1 MKRSKFLK
9 LAPREMPTDIPED
22 EVVAA
27 SQIVEAD
34 GEQAVEIDL
43 FYGGELRA
51 RYFTDKLAH
60 HTWID
65 GKWSSCR
72 LENIKRLCEGA
83 DPVREYYYV
92 CFEDIRWASE
102 ADERRVTE
110 FLGESVWWSEVHQMR
125 DSYRRAYVRKA
136 ERIRLELKDIPK
148 VPDRMEQWAD
158 EVVFPGNIL
167 FFQVGE
173 RWTAYSCTACGGRGK
188 RKKLW
193 KHGEKTTCPKC
204 GAEVTANRTR
214 MRRERKEKVILL
226 QKYSKKVTKKIGKT
240 ELAVEKLMWTE
251 RQFTATCVWEQGEKK
266 DIRFCEDLRAVM
278 PEGET
283 WGKVY
288 YNVGS
293 EEEPEFWDKKGSCG
307 KCFRKAFLYPDNLA
321 EVLSCGG
328 LERSGLDILARAG
341 RKTSVNDFIITFR
354 ERPHLEYLIK
364 AGLWKLTDDLL
375 ENTPWGMESNAIK
388 EGGRSLRDA
397 LQLDGNRVNRMKQI
411 DGGLN
416 TMYWL
421 QYEKEMEDAGH
432 PMRITQESLEYLDQ
446 KGISMRSCE
455 TILRAM
461 GSVNRMVNYMRR
473 QKVKPD
479 KLVTEWSDYLRMAE
493 AEGMDASDDI
503 VRFPKDLKLRHD
515 QLVERIN
522 ERKNEERFRK
532 YDPQI
537 RERLPEAAR
546 YYWQDDKYI
555 IIPAGKRKE
564 LVQEG
569 RALHH
574 CVGASDQ
581 YMRKMAEGE
590 SWILFLRKKE
600 DMETPWY
607 TVEINMKDD
616 HIIQYYSAFDR
627 QPDREKVNGI
637 LERFRRG
644 IKSRR
649 EQAKVAI
656 A

>member
-9 LAPREMPTDIPED
+9 LAPREMPTDIPEN

-27 SQIVEAD
+27 SQIVEVG

-43 FYGGELRA
+43 FYAEQLRA
-51 RYFTDKLAH
+51 RYFTDKLVH

-83 DPVREYYYV
+83 DPLREYYYI
-92 CFEDIRWASE
+92 FNDDIRWASD
-102 ADERRVTE
+102 ADEQRVTD

-125 DSYRRAYVRKA
+125 ESCRRAYVRKA
-136 ERIRLELKDIPK
+136 ERIWLELKDAPD

-167 FFQVGE
+167 FFRVGE
-173 RWTAYSCTACGGRGK
+173 KRTAYSCTACGGRGK
-188 RKKLW
+188 RKKPW
-193 KHGEKTTCPKC
+193 KHGEKTACPKC
-204 GAEVTANRTR
+204 GVEVTANRTR

-226 QKYSKKVTKKIGKT
+226 QKYSKKVTKKIGKV
-240 ELAVEKLMWTE
+240 ELIVEKLMWTE
-251 RQFTATCVWEQGEKK
+251 RQFTATCIWEQGEKK
-266 DIRFCEDLRAVM
+266 SIRFCEDLRAVI

-288 YNVGS
+288 YNIGS
-293 EEEPEFWDKKGSCG
+293 EDEPEFWDRKGSSG

-341 RKTSVNDFIITFR
+341 RKTYVNDFIVTFQR
-354 ERPHLEYLIK
+354 CPHREYLIK
-364 AGLWKLTDDLL
+364 AGLWKLTDELL
-375 ENTPWGMESNAIK
+375 KIEPWGIESNAIN
-388 EGGRSLRDA
+388 ENGRSLRDA
-397 LQLDGNRVNRMKQI
+397 LQLDGNRVNRMKQL

-416 TMYWL
+416 TLYWL
-421 QYEKEMEDAGH
+421 QYEKEMEDAGR

-446 KGISMRSCE
+446 KDITMSSCE
-455 TILRAM
+455 TILREL

-479 KLVTEWSDYLRMAE
+479 RLVAEWSDYLRMAE
-493 AEGMDASDDI
+493 AVGMDTSDDI

-515 QLVERIN
+515 QLVEQIN
-522 ERKNEERFRK
+522 TRKEEVWFEK
-532 YDPQI
+532 YDQRI
-537 RERLPEAAR
+537 RNRLPDAAR
-546 YYWQDDKYI
+546 YYWQNDRYI
-555 IIPAGKRKE
+555 IIPAGKCKE

-581 YMRKMAEGE
+581 YMRKMAEGK

-607 TVEINMKDD
+607 TIEIDMKDD
-616 HIIQYYSAFDR
+616 RILQYYSAFDR
-627 QPDREKVNGI
+627 QPDRETVKEI
-637 LERFRRG
+637 LERFRHG

-649 EQAKVAI
+649 EQVKVAI